1 MQLPEKYGEGW
12 IKFAVGETERAAF
25 AEASKGRLYFQVP
38 QMQPGA
44 IDACVW
50 RLDRSGIVFRFDGP
64 AVAAPPLSTIPR
76 ERQIYLSGS
85 WIWTWDGPHCRPS
98 R

>member
-1 MQLPEKYGEGW
+1 MQLPEKYREGW

-25 AEASKGRLYFQVP
+25 AEASKGRLYFQVS
-38 QMQPGA
+38 QLQPGA

-85 WIWTWDGPHCRPS
+85 WIWTWDGPHCRAS

>member
-1 MQLPEKYGEGW
+1 MQLPEKYQEGW

-38 QMQPGA
+38 QRQPGA

>member
-1 MQLPEKYGEGW
+1 MQLPEKYREGW

-44 IDACVW
+44 IDACVG

-85 WIWTWDGPHCRPS
+85 WIWTWDGPHCRAS

>member
-1 MQLPEKYGEGW
+1 MQLPEKYREGW

-38 QMQPGA
+38 QRQPGA

-85 WIWTWDGPHCRPS
+85 WIWTWDGPHCRAS

>member
-1 MQLPEKYGEGW
+1 M
-12 IKFAVGETERAAF
+12 KFAVGETQRPAF

-38 QMQPGA
+38 HLQPGA

-50 RLDRSGIVFRFDGP
+50 RLDPNGVVFRFDGP

-76 ERQIYLSGS
+76 ERQLSLSGS
-85 WIWTWDGPHCRPS
+85 WIWTWNAPS
-98 R
+98 SEATR

>member
-1 MQLPEKYGEGW
+1 MQLPEKYREGW

-38 QMQPGA
+38 QLQPGA

-85 WIWTWDGPHCRPS
+85 RIWTWNGPHCRPS